1 MEARFALRSQGPARV
16 PKKPKPSFHPSS
28 ETLRLET
35 TATIL
40 DGRALAREL
49 TADLTRRAEA
59 LRAAGNVPRLV
70 VEMVGEDESSLA
82 YARSL
87 LKLGG
92 KIGIEVNLEQMPADA
107 GEDRVVERLHAL
119 SKDRTIHGV
128 LLHQPLPAHLRIDRI
143 APHVPESKDVDAT
156 HPANQGRLAYGLD
169 PLFIPATPQAV
180 MLLLEASPAW
190 PPRGKRACVVGR
202 SVVVGLPVS
211 LLLLAADATV
221 TTCHI
226 ATADLPRH
234 TRDAEILVVAT
245 GVPGLVT
252 ADMVAPGATVI
263 DVGTTVVDGVLRGD
277 VAFDEVARVAGAIT
291 PVPGGVG
298 PLTNVALMR
307 NAIAA
312 AERQLGE
319 K

>member
-1 MEARFALRSQGPARV
+1 MARPLRFFGRGSRPHAPEARAANPPGDEPIVQ
-16 PKKPKPSFHPSS
+16 
-28 ETLRLET
+28 T

-49 TADLTRRAEA
+49 VAGLTQRAEA
-59 LRAAGNVPRLV
+59 LRNAGNVPRLV

-87 LKLGG
+87 LKLGA
-92 KIGIEVNLEQMPADA
+92 KIGIEVNLEQMPSDA
-107 GEDRVVERLHAL
+107 SEKRVIARLSAL
-119 SKDRTIHGV
+119 STDRTIHGV
-128 LLHQPLPAHLRIDRI
+128 LLHQPLPPHLDIERI
-143 APHVPESKDVDAT
+143 AQHIPESKDVDAT
-156 HPANQGRLAYGLD
+156 HPANQGRLAYGRD
-169 PLFIPATPQAV
+169 PLFVPATPQAV

-190 PPRGKRACVVGR
+190 PLRGRRAVVVGR

-221 TTCHI
+221 TTCHVE
-226 ATADLPRH
+226 THDLAQY
-234 TRDAEILVVAT
+234 TRAAEVLVVAT

-252 ADMVAPGATVI
+252 AEMVAPGATVI
-263 DVGTTVVDGVLRGD
+263 DVGTTMVGGVLKGD
-277 VAFDEVARVAGAIT
+277 VAYEEVARVAGAIT

-307 NAIAA
+307 NVIAA
-312 AERQLGE
+312 AETGDAYF
-319 K
+319 